1 MKYKLRKN
9 LQIYVSKELDSAFI
23 EVIQPGKNKN
33 IITDC
38 ICHHPVMELSRF
50 LQTFHKK
57 YLFRKK

>member
-33 IITDC
+33 ITGC
-38 ICHHPVMELSRF
+38 IYRHPVMELSHI
-50 LQTFHKK
+50 LQTFHTK